1 MAGPAAGDGL
11 IEGKGF
17 EQEEAG
23 AEMTNMSNTN
33 MTLAEFAG
41 LLDVYGGDRS
51 RWPAEARAA
60 AAHLVARD
68 EEARR
73 LLAEAVALDRVL
85 ERAPLPALATEA
97 GLTDRIVAA
106 AQRSPRIVKIGGAPQ
121 VAPPGSAEA
130 QAAPAPAA
138 SRRGPGR
145 LRLLSGRV
153 GAAGLLAASLMVGV
167 VIGLTKLPQQVL
179 PVLADVSALAPDRSN
194 LRQIALTDEDMI

>member
-1 MAGPAAGDGL
+1 
-11 IEGKGF
+11 
-17 EQEEAG
+17 
-23 AEMTNMSNTN
+23 MTNMSNTN

-73 LLAEAVALDRVL
+73 LLAEAETLDRVL
-85 ERAPLPALATEA
+85 RRAPLPALAAEA
-97 GLTDRIVAA
+97 GLADRIVAA

-121 VAPPGSAEA
+121 VAPPGAVE
-130 QAAPAPAA
+130 AAPALAA
-138 SRRGPGR
+138 TRRGPAR
-145 LRLLSGRV
+145 LQLVSGRV

-167 VIGLTKLPQQVL
+167 VIGRTKLPQQVL
-179 PVLADVSALAPDRSN
+179 PVLADISTLAPDRGN